1 MKIENQIAN
10 LSLEELL
17 ALNRQIVEQI
27 KSKRFIERVNAIG
40 NFRVNMKV
48 RVKGSQRL
56 GDSVGTI
63 KEIKRVKADVDFGIK
78 GIWTVPANMLE
89 KV

>member
-1 MKIENQIAN
+1 M
-10 LSLEELL
+10 SLDELL
-17 ALNRQIVEQI
+17 ALNRQIVDQI

-48 RVKGSQRL
+48 RVKGSQKF
-56 GDSVGTI
+56 GNEVGII